1 MQIIIIFDTFAG
13 QFDNLLMNLTDQTQM
28 QLERALRKLAE
39 KFPAEQEA
47 TMLTDIH
54 FRVSQ
59 ETGEVTILDD
69 DDRELT
75 RCVVEEWIENK
86 DDDFYEAITPIIR
99 QCIASNSQIAENMS
113 ILRPYAFV
121 LEDDD
126 RETVAELYVVDGDT
140 VIMDTEL
147 LAGLDRDLDDFLD
160 KLLKS

>member
-1 MQIIIIFDTFAG
+1 MKF
-13 QFDNLLMNLTDQTQM
+13 NEQTQQ

-47 TMLTDIH
+47 TMLSDIH

-59 ETGEVTILDD
+59 DTGELTILDD

-86 DDDFYEAITPIIR
+86 EDDFYESITPVIR
-99 QCIASNSQIAENMS
+99 HCLSTHSQLTDNLS
-113 ILRPYAFV
+113 ILKPYAFV

-126 RETVAELYVVDGDT
+126 REAVAELYVVDGDT
-140 VIMDTEL
+140 VIVDPDLME
-147 LAGLDRDLDDFLD
+147 GLDKDLDDFLEN
-160 KLLKS
+160 LLKS